1 MASSGDN
8 LNGATSASFRPALLV
23 VDMQEDF
30 CPPNGTLAIQGGRTL
45 APVINSLLSLPGF
58 AVKISTQDFH
68 PTSHI
73 SFAANQPAPNNIPF
87 QSTTTLTNPATG
99 RETETKPQRLWPVH
113 CVANTPGACI
123 IPEIEADKI
132 SVNIRKGMDARMEMY
147 SAFADAFGNNDCVET
162 GGVNMDLAAV
172 LREHQASDVFI
183 VGLAGDYCVKD
194 TAVDAVDRGFRCFV
208 VEEGTKCIDPG
219 KGWEAAKQEMEDHG
233 VRIVNIDGPEV
244 GQVRTLLPVCS

>member
-8 LNGATSASFRPALLV
+8 LNGTTSAPFRPALLV

-30 CPPNGTLAIQGGRTL
+30 CPPNGTLAVQGGRTL

-68 PTSHI
+68 PPSHI
-73 SFAANQPAPNNIPF
+73 SFATNHPAPSNIPF
-87 QSTTTLTNPATG
+87 QSITTITNTAAG
-99 RETETKPQRLWPVH
+99 KETETKPQRLWPVH

-147 SAFADAFGNNDCVET
+147 SAFADAFGNTDCVET
-162 GGVNMDLAAV
+162 GCVNMDLAAV
-172 LREHQASDVFI
+172 LREHQVSDVFI

-194 TAVDAVDRGFRCFV
+194 TAIDAVDRGFRCFV
-208 VEEGTKCIDPG
+208 AEEGTKCIDPG
-219 KGWEAAKQEMEDHG
+219 EGWEVAKKEMEDRG
-233 VRIVNIDGPEV
+233 VRIVNLDGPEV
-244 GQVRTLLPVCS
+244 AQVRTL